1 MKKFLSF
8 FMMLMLSVGMFAAT
22 ETTVYYT
29 APESYIGTYTV
40 KLNINRQGDADNWQ
54 QYVMTKTELS
64 YNGDPIYTYTYTDLY
79 DGVGAMQFQLYDGDQ
94 WQSQDQPYTSWTG
107 VATYNGKMYVHATA
121 EWVAAPTAEQGC
133 DWANIAFAGNGS
145 GNAAYTDRF
154 KVCLPDGVSLVN
166 IQSSFGTEAGFYV
179 TFPSAAFGT
188 ISLAEGQYATQG
200 GGMLLYV
207 SAFLYD
213 AEKEVTVV
221 CENVEYKITVKNA
234 TPEVA
239 PLTYTVAGNSVA
251 AFAAEWNPAL
261 AANDMTEQEDGSYK
275 WERTGLILPRGTIK
289 FKVCESH
296 AWDVAYPASDYELA
310 IAEDGIYT
318 ITITFNPSA
327 EENKVNAVATK
338 TGDVEVIHTAAIKG
352 SWDEWAA
359 AHDLVLAQDMQSAS
373 ITMTIN
379 NPATYTFKM
388 IIDGDSWRSNGYEYH
403 RGFVGVAGITMN
415 MDGEDGNMQLVA
427 DIAGDYIFTWT
438 FANDSLGIEFP
449 EETPEPQGCDWANI
463 AFAGNGSGNA
473 AYTDRFKVCLPD
485 GVSLVNIQSSFGT
498 EAGFYVTFPSA
509 AFGTISLAEGQYAT
523 QGGGMLLYV
532 SAFLYD
538 AEKEVTVVCENVEY
552 KITVKNATPEVAPL
566 TYTVAGNSVAAFAA
580 EWNPALAANDM
591 TEQED
596 GSYKWERTGLILPR
610 GTIKFKVCESH
621 AWDVAYP
628 ASDYELA
635 IAEDGIYTI
644 TITFN
649 PSAEE
654 NKVNA
659 VATKT
664 GDVEVIHTAAI
675 KGSWDEWA
683 AAHDLVLAQDM
694 QSASITMTI
703 NNPATYTFKMII
715 DGDSWRSNGYEYHRG
730 FTGAAGITMNM
741 DGEDGD
747 MQLVADIA
755 GDYIFTWTF
764 ENDSLG
770 IEFPTMDLNLENGY
784 YLVGKF
790 GGVDAWSVT
799 DLSAAKL
806 FVANPETE
814 GEYSLAVT
822 LAEGDELKVVA
833 VENNAIVAWY
843 PAEGDNYIIDDH
855 HNGSTSIYFRPDY
868 QGGEKWFQNC
878 LYVVPTSTVGIDHTD
893 AEGAAVKFILNGQ
906 LFIEKAG
913 KRYNAQGA
921 VVK

>member
-352 SWDEWAA
+352 SWDEWAV
-359 AHDLVLAQDMQSAS
+359 AHDLVLAQDKKSAS

-438 FANDSLGIEFP
+438 F
-449 EETPEPQGCDWANI
+449 
-463 AFAGNGSGNA
+463 
-473 AYTDRFKVCLPD
+473 
-485 GVSLVNIQSSFGT
+485 
-498 EAGFYVTFPSA
+498 
-509 AFGTISLAEGQYAT
+509 
-523 QGGGMLLYV
+523 
-532 SAFLYD
+532 
-538 AEKEVTVVCENVEY
+538 
-552 KITVKNATPEVAPL
+552 
-566 TYTVAGNSVAAFAA
+566 
-580 EWNPALAANDM
+580 
-591 TEQED
+591 
-596 GSYKWERTGLILPR
+596 
-610 GTIKFKVCESH
+610 
-621 AWDVAYP
+621 
-628 ASDYELA
+628 
-635 IAEDGIYTI
+635 
-644 TITFN
+644 
-649 PSAEE
+649 
-654 NKVNA
+654 
-659 VATKT
+659 
-664 GDVEVIHTAAI
+664 
-675 KGSWDEWA
+675 
-683 AAHDLVLAQDM
+683 
-694 QSASITMTI
+694 
-703 NNPATYTFKMII
+703 
-715 DGDSWRSNGYEYHRG
+715 
-730 FTGAAGITMNM
+730 
-741 DGEDGD
+741 
-747 MQLVADIA
+747 
-755 GDYIFTWTF
+755 

-799 DLSAAKL
+799 DLSAEKL